1 MVWVNNLFYKS
12 LYEFNNDAILTIS
25 HDDTM
30 VDVNQ
35 SACKLFK
42 IDISH
47 ILGSNFNRFIDEN
60 YRDVLKKMIQ
70 SMQQGKIK
78 EEVIRLA
85 KDLENEISFLAKFIP
100 VEPNDP
106 TKGMFLI
113 LKEISLYDT
122 LSDKVFDSETN
133 FQIIAENIQ
142 DVIILMNEKKEYLY
156 ISPASKKV
164 YNYDPSCYSKG
175 DEPFFNI
182 HPDDVDLINEQ
193 FQKSIETRQ
202 PFKVVIR
209 GLHLE
214 KGWIWTE
221 LSGTPVFDKDSNF
234 SRMVLVARD
243 ISLQKEKEDRLQFLA
258 YHDYLTGLPNR
269 RMLYE
274 KLDEAIERLNTQ
286 NQPFIIL
293 MLDLDDFK
301 VINDQLG
308 HEYGDK
314 VIIEFGKRISEA
326 IGDEGIAARL
336 GGDEFIVLVNHYS
349 TEEELLQFIQ
359 RLQARITEKYIL
371 DNVHSILLS
380 SSIGVMICNQKYMD
394 RTYYIKSADEA
405 LYNVKYE
412 GKNKYFIKSV

>member
-1 MVWVNNLFYKS
+1 MVCIDNHLYKS

-25 HDDTM
+25 HDGTI

-35 SACKLFK
+35 SARKLFK

-47 ILGSNFNRFIDEN
+47 IQGVNFNRFIDEN
-60 YRDVLKKMIQ
+60 YLEILKKMIQ
-70 SMQQGKIK
+70 SMKQGQID

-85 KDLENEISFLAKFIP
+85 KDLQNEISFLAKFIP
-100 VEPNDP
+100 IEPNDP

-113 LKEISLYDT
+113 LKEISLYDK
-122 LSDKVFDSETN
+122 LSDKVVDSEKN

-156 ISPASKKV
+156 ISPASKTV
-164 YNYDPSCYSKG
+164 YHYDPAQYTKG

-182 HPDDVDLINEQ
+182 HPDDVNLINEH
-193 FQKSIETRQ
+193 FKKSIETRQ
-202 PFKVVIR
+202 SFKIIIR
-209 GLHLE
+209 ALHLE

-221 LSGTPVFDKDSNF
+221 MSGTPVYDKDSNF

-243 ISLQKEKEDRLQFLA
+243 ITLQKEKEDRLQFLA

-269 RMLYE
+269 RMLYK

-286 NQPFIIL
+286 NQPFILL

-301 VINDQLG
+301 LINDQLG
-308 HEYGDK
+308 HENGDK
-314 VIIEFGKRISEA
+314 VIIEFGKRIVEA

-336 GGDEFIVLVNHYS
+336 GGDEFIVLLNHYT

-359 RLQARITEKYIL
+359 RLQERITEKYIL
-371 DNVHSILLS
+371 DNHHSIYLS
-380 SSIGVMICNQKYMD
+380 SSIGVMICNKKYMD

-412 GKNKYFIKSV
+412 GKNKFYIKSV